1 MKTLKVDKNGQ
12 MDGYFTTAELAE
24 QWGVGIGT
32 VRQWIRRGKIR
43 AVKVGNQNFI
53 DKRTPY
59 PKRKKHGQPAE
70 TWRPPIVIDMTVKYY
85 YRVGITRK
93 DIPDSPVFEI
103 AGFKDKNLAI
113 RYADNIVRKR
123 KDWDDSRMQI
133 TITAVAL
140 PPMTD
145 EEDTLAAKIG
155 MLSRLIRE

>member
-12 MDGYFTTAELAE
+12 MDGYFTTTEFAE

-32 VRQWIRRGKIR
+32 VRQWIRRGKIK
-43 AVKVGNQNFI
+43 AVKVGNQHFI

-59 PKRKKHGQPAE
+59 PKRKKYGQPTE
-70 TWRPPIVIDMTVKYY
+70 TWKPPIVIDTTVKYY

-145 EEDTLAAKIG
+145 EEDTLASKIG
-155 MLSRLIRE
+155 MLSRLK